1 MTMQIELICC
11 GNGLGRLLSCEMA
24 RYPALRS
31 GRRSFCP
38 PFPTE
43 RPVFHPSSGRR
54 VRSVRAQDRSACG
67 TLSRLALP
75 ESPAMAFSMVLAWQD
90 RRR

>member
-11 GNGLGRLLSCEMA
+11 GNGLGRLLSCDVA

-31 GRRSFCP
+31 ERRSFCP
-38 PFPTE
+38 PF
-43 RPVFHPSSGRR
+43 RSAHRVFHPSPDGWGSA
-54 VRSVRAQDRSACG
+54 VRTQDRSACG
-67 TLSRLALP
+67 TLSRLVLP
-75 ESPAMAFSMVLAWQD
+75 ESLAMAFSTVLAWHD